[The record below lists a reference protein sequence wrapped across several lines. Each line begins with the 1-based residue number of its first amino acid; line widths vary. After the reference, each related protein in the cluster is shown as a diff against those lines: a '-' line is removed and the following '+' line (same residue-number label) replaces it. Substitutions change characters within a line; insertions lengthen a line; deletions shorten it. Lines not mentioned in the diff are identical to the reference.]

1 MLVLSFAVEGADNCA
16 EVDGVPYVYVRTAQ
30 GSMVTPALCVH
41 RGGPLHLATAKSGGT
56 FLVCP
61 WHGQATATRL
71 LFRRSIPAVRRGGVV
86 TAVFPVPADTPVRT
100 THRPMSPDLCAPRV
114 AKALS
119 PNGGKISDGRVVV

>member
-1 MLVLSFAVEGADNCA
+1 MRGGGLIPIHSWVNVIPRVRCRAPNRRSPIPIDTGEINSTGGGLRHMLVLSFAVEGADNCA

-61 WHGQATATRL
+61 
-71 LFRRSIPAVRRGGVV
+71 
-86 TAVFPVPADTPVRT
+86 
-100 THRPMSPDLCAPRV
+100 
-114 AKALS
+114 
-119 PNGGKISDGRVVV
+119 